1 MIYIFMWIIF
11 KNFSMKTTRSIF
23 IILILTTLTLK
34 AYSQK
39 PVNSN
44 KIKSQIVTEE
54 KYDML
59 VKKQFKESETYYDT
73 RGNIIESITYK
84 QGKVD
89 KHFKYQ
95 YDSDDNKIKEEE
107 FDATGRIKESSEYK
121 YSNGMRTEKSVFD
134 PNKKLKSK
142 KTYIYTSY

>member
-1 MIYIFMWIIF
+1 M
-11 KNFSMKTTRSIF
+11 KNTKTLF
-23 IILILTTLTLK
+23 LILVISGITLS
-34 AYSQK
+34 AMCQK
-39 PVNSN
+39 SASDV

-59 VKKQFKESETYYDT
+59 VKKQLKESETYYDI
-73 RGNIIESITYK
+73 RGNVIESITYK

-95 YDSDDNKIKEEE
+95 YDSEDNKIKEEE

-121 YSNGMRTEKSVFD
+121 YSNGVRTEKSVFD

-142 KTYIYTSY
+142 KTYTYTTY

>member
-1 MIYIFMWIIF
+1 M
-11 KNFSMKTTRSIF
+11 KNTKTLF
-23 IILILTTLTLK
+23 LILVISGITLS
-34 AYSQK
+34 AMCQK
-39 PVNSN
+39 SASDV

-59 VKKQFKESETYYDT
+59 VKKQLKESETYYDI
-73 RGNIIESITYK
+73 RGNVIESITYK
-84 QGKVD
+84 QGKLD

-95 YDSDDNKIKEEE
+95 YDSEDNKIKEEE

-121 YSNGMRTEKSVFD
+121 YSNGVRTEKSVFD

-142 KTYIYTSY
+142 KTYTYTTY

>member
-1 MIYIFMWIIF
+1 M
-11 KNFSMKTTRSIF
+11 KNTKKLF
-23 IILILTTLTLK
+23 LILVISGISLS
-34 AYSQK
+34 AMCQK
-39 PVNSN
+39 SASEA

-59 VKKQFKESETYYDT
+59 VKKQLKESETYYDI
-73 RGNIIESITYK
+73 RGNVIESITYK
-84 QGKVD
+84 QGKLD

-95 YDSDDNKIKEEE
+95 YDSEDNKIKEEE

-121 YSNGMRTEKSVFD
+121 YSNGVRTEKSVFD

-142 KTYIYTSY
+142 KTYTYTTY

>member
-1 MIYIFMWIIF
+1 MKNTKKLFLIFVISGI
-11 KNFSMKTTRSIF
+11 
-23 IILILTTLTLK
+23 TLS
-34 AYSQK
+34 AMCQK
-39 PVNSN
+39 SASEA

-59 VKKQFKESETYYDT
+59 VKKQLKESETYYDI
-73 RGNIIESITYK
+73 RGNVIESITYK
-84 QGKVD
+84 QGKLD

-95 YDSDDNKIKEEE
+95 YDSEDNKIKEEE

-121 YSNGMRTEKSVFD
+121 YSNGVRTEKSVFD

-142 KTYIYTSY
+142 KTYTYTTY